1 MKNKIDFFRGKYF
14 FLSNFFEAPVEY
26 DGLKFKNSEA
36 AFQAQKCSSYEQR
49 KQFQEL
55 DPSRAKRKGRNVVLR
70 HDWDKIKIKEM
81 LGIVRNKFQQNEDL
95 KEKLL
100 ATGDAYLEEGND
112 WGDTIWGVCN
122 GKGQNNLGK
131 ILMQVREELRDKKL

>member
-1 MKNKIDFFRGKYF
+1 M
-14 FLSNFFEAPVEY
+14 SNFFEAPVEY
-26 DGLKFKNSEA
+26 DGLQFKNSEA

-55 DPSRAKRKGRNVVLR
+55 DPSRAKRKGRNVILKKEEAEESKEF
-70 HDWDKIKIKEM
+70 WDKIKIKEM
-81 LGIVRNKFQQNEDL
+81 LEIVRNKFQQNEDL

-131 ILMQVREELRDKKL
+131 ILMQVREELKNED